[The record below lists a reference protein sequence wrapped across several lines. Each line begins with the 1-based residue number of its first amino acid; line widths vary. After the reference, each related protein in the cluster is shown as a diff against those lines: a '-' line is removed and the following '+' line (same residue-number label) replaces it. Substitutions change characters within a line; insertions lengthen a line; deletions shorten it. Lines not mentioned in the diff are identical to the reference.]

1 MEEELNIIEKNETWS
16 LVDRPKDKKVI
27 GVNGFSRLS
36 FIQMA
41 QALSTNTKQDWL
53 SRVIHSNI
61 ELILLTHLLQL
72 QDMTQ

>member
-1 MEEELNIIEKNETWS
+1 MEEELNIIENNETWS

-41 QALSTNTKQDWL
+41 LSTNTKQDWL
-53 SRVIHSNI
+53 LRVIHSNM